1 MDIVTVKSL
10 FMWCTLLNVV
20 VLTISFLICTAAGD
34 WVYRM
39 HSKWFPMPRESFN
52 VVIYSFLGMYK
63 VLFFLFSLV
72 PYLALTII
80 A

>member
-52 VVIYSFLGMYK
+52 VVISG
-63 VLFFLFSLV
+63 
-72 PYLALTII
+72 II
-80 A
+80 SRRRHRIDRGVAEPL